1 MLHSSAI
8 KNRGTLIMGK
18 RVVVAMSGG
27 VDSSVAA
34 YLLKEEGYEV
44 VGLFMRMG
52 SPFDLSSAPRQR
64 SCCSLQDA
72 YDARRVAEELDIPF
86 YVLDFKKDFEEI
98 IDYFCL
104 EYSRGRTPNP
114 CILCNQRLKFGRLL
128 KFAQEIGAER
138 LATGHYARVEEYMSR
153 YILKRGLDP
162 RKDQSYALFS
172 LNQEQLSHAIFP
184 LGEMK
189 KEEVRHKARELN
201 LKTRDKPESQEVC
214 FVPEEGYSRL
224 ILDRKYKEVRPGLIK
239 DTRGRVLGR
248 HPGIEFFTIGQRRG
262 LGLAMGI
269 PYYVVD
275 IDPKESI
282 VVVGREEE
290 LLEREFT
297 VSGLNWVA
305 LDGLEKELEVE
316 VKIRYTHKASPAT
329 LCPEGDR
336 VKVVFGEPQRAVTP
350 GQAAVFYQGDVVLG
364 GGWIEGKH
372 LLYSEKVELESAI
385 RHG

>member
-1 MLHSSAI
+1 
-8 KNRGTLIMGK
+8 MGK

-98 IDYFCL
+98 VDYFCL

-153 YILKRGLDP
+153 HILKRGLDP

-172 LNQEQLSHAIFP
+172 LNQKQLSHAIFP

-224 ILDRKYKEVRPGLIK
+224 ILERKYKEVGPGLIK

-305 LDGLEKELEVE
+305 LDGMEVELEAE

-372 LLYSEKVELESAI
+372 LLYSEKAELESAI